1 MKETLVLKGRVE
13 KKFRDQCVV
22 L

>member
-1 MKETLVLKGRVE
+1 MKETLVLKGKVE

>member
-1 MKETLVLKGRVE
+1 MKETLVLKGEVE